1 MDRLTMDLRFVVRSL
16 AKRPMLTAAVVVTLA
31 LAIGANAAVF
41 GVVDA
46 LLVHPYDMHDVDRI
60 VMPLTTSP
68 QWIGRRETVSRADF
82 LDWRRE
88 LQGGAIEH
96 LAATLWWDANL
107 VGRDEPERVLGFFVS
122 PAFFDALDAHAAI
135 GRTFRADEEVP
146 ANAKRIVL
154 SDGLWRRRFGA
165 DPSIVGRPVRA
176 DGDQSIVVGV
186 MPAGF
191 DFPMGAELWAPLA
204 LDEQA
209 SRDRAAHDLTVY
221 GRLPPGRTLAEAQAQ
236 MRAIAQRLAREHP
249 DTNAQLGAAVY
260 TVSRGMSDVGV
271 PQVLALWQAAGLLV
285 LLIACAN
292 IANLLLARAAER
304 EREIAIRLALG
315 SSRGR
320 IIRESLVES
329 ALLVGAAI
337 PAALAVAFASLRLM
351 HALMP
356 ARIVRFIAGWN
367 RLGLDWR
374 TIGATIACAA
384 LAAAIFGTLP
394 AWQMARG
401 IVGDALKSDGRT
413 GAGPARQRLRRAL
426 VVAELALA
434 LPLLAAAMLSV
445 STVTRSLASWQ
456 GYDPTNVLTF
466 RAILPDARYPDADSR
481 ARFAAAALDAI
492 ADTAGARDAAA
503 ANVLPAIDSNAR
515 RAIELAGRPAAEP
528 SKAPR
533 VDYRVVSPH
542 YFDVLRVPVLSG
554 RAFAAADQKSSEP
567 VAIVS
572 ESMARKFWP
581 AGGAIGERV
590 RIADGPWM
598 RVVGICGDVV
608 HDWFDYQRFAENA
621 NGRLPTLYRPIAQAP
636 SDALVFAVRTSG
648 DPLALVP
655 GVRAAIARV
664 DPTQPVFEMMT
675 LRQVQRDRTISLQ
688 YIASVMS
695 VFAALALLLA
705 LLGLYAVMTVLVTQR
720 VREIGVRMALGAT
733 SRDVTRLTLSQA
745 GRLTAIGITIGLL
758 LAVALGRGMEA
769 GLLGIVSSDIRVT
782 AALAAALGAAAVAAS
797 YLPARRAA
805 SVDPIVALRTE

>member
-1 MDRLTMDLRFVVRSL
+1 M
-16 AKRPMLTAAVVVTLA
+16 
-31 LAIGANAAVF
+31 
-41 GVVDA
+41 
-46 LLVHPYDMHDVDRI
+46 
-60 VMPLTTSP
+60 
-68 QWIGRRETVSRADF
+68 
-82 LDWRRE
+82 
-88 LQGGAIEH
+88 
-96 LAATLWWDANL
+96 
-107 VGRDEPERVLGFFVS
+107 
-122 PAFFDALDAHAAI
+122 
-135 GRTFRADEEVP
+135 
-146 ANAKRIVL
+146 
-154 SDGLWRRRFGA
+154 
-165 DPSIVGRPVRA
+165 
-176 DGDQSIVVGV
+176 
-186 MPAGF
+186 
-191 DFPMGAELWAPLA
+191 
-204 LDEQA
+204 
-209 SRDRAAHDLTVY
+209 
-221 GRLPPGRTLAEAQAQ
+221 
-236 MRAIAQRLAREHP
+236 
-249 DTNAQLGAAVY
+249 
-260 TVSRGMSDVGV
+260 
-271 PQVLALWQAAGLLV
+271 
-285 LLIACAN
+285 
-292 IANLLLARAAER
+292 
-304 EREIAIRLALG
+304 
-315 SSRGR
+315 
-320 IIRESLVES
+320 
-329 ALLVGAAI
+329 
-337 PAALAVAFASLRLM
+337 
-351 HALMP
+351 
-356 ARIVRFIAGWN
+356 
-367 RLGLDWR
+367 
-374 TIGATIACAA
+374 
-384 LAAAIFGTLP
+384 
-394 AWQMARG
+394 
-401 IVGDALKSDGRT
+401 
-413 GAGPARQRLRRAL
+413 
-426 VVAELALA
+426 
-434 LPLLAAAMLSV
+434 
-445 STVTRSLASWQ
+445 
-456 GYDPTNVLTF
+456 
-466 RAILPDARYPDADSR
+466 
-481 ARFAAAALDAI
+481 
-492 ADTAGARDAAA
+492 
-503 ANVLPAIDSNAR
+503 LPAIDSNAR
-515 RAIELAGRPAAEP
+515 RAIELAGRPAVEP